1 MHIEIEGRPIYPTE
15 ELKIEVIEV
24 DGKKKKKKRTMH
36 QYAPLIFEE
45 CYAKHK
51 GLNKVL
57 KAFEN
62 EQDKELTVKIDP
74 SGGVKSGIFQTQH
87 SSSYVGVHLFVL

>member
-36 QYAPLIFEE
+36 
-45 CYAKHK
+45 
-51 GLNKVL
+51 
-57 KAFEN
+57 
-62 EQDKELTVKIDP
+62 
-74 SGGVKSGIFQTQH
+74 
-87 SSSYVGVHLFVL
+87 